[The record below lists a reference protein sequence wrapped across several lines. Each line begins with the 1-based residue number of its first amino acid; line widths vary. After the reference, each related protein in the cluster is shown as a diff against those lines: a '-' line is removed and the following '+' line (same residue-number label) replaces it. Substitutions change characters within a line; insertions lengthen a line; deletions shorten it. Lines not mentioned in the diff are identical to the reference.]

1 MIMVL
6 HLPGA
11 SRENNELQS
20 SSEMSTKSGGNQ
32 KLKGKIV
39 AVSDGN
45 AQNVEMICES
55 AIDRTF
61 KDKSKGGLVS

>member
-1 MIMVL
+1 MIL
-6 HLPGA
+6 HLPGV

-45 AQNVEMICES
+45 VQNVEMICES
-55 AIDRTF
+55 ASDRPI
-61 KDKSKGGLVS
+61 KEESKSGLVS

>member
-1 MIMVL
+1 MTMIL

-32 KLKGKIV
+32 KLKGKRV
-39 AVSDGN
+39 AVSNGN
-45 AQNVEMICES
+45 VQNVEIICEC
-55 AIDRTF
+55 AIDGTF
-61 KDKSKGGLVS
+61 QDESKSSLVS

>member
-1 MIMVL
+1 MIMIL

-39 AVSDGN
+39 AVSVSGSGSH
-45 AQNVEMICES
+45 VSMC
-55 AIDRTF
+55 
-61 KDKSKGGLVS
+61 GGQI